1 MKSLISIFFFL
12 FTYMSVLS
20 QSCLHTIQRTDT
32 WGDGWNGGAVSVS
45 VNGVTVLSNLS
56 CAGYGPTSSL
66 FSAAAGATIR
76 VFRTSAGSYPYE
88 MRIRVLNGA
97 GTTIINT
104 IEPLAGT
111 ATSGGHVVA
120 ASCTGGAVGPCTN
133 TSSYGS
139 VNAPT
144 IPGSVIIS
152 TCQFQ
157 SEYSTI
163 YSCVAGRTYQS
174 AYNLGGFITVRSGTY
189 NGTVVSSG
197 NAPLNWVCPSNGTY
211 FVHYNTNNTCGTASS
226 CGTSYITC
234 MSCVAPTAPS
244 NDLVCNSTPI
254 TCGQTLSGTT
264 VNATNSGTGEA
275 GFCSVSQTQP
285 GVWYVVSGNGQIM
298 TANLCATAWDSKISV
313 FSGPNCSTLSC
324 VGGNDDFGPACSSS
338 SASFSWT
345 STVGT
350 NYYILVHG
358 YSSNSSFNIGLSCM
372 SPPPPNP
379 TSISATQNTI
389 CNGVSTTLTANGAV
403 GVVYWYTGGCAS
415 TFVST
420 GNSISVSPVSTTTYY
435 ARNLNGG
442 LFSGGCASITITVNS
457 NPVIN
462 INAVTNTICNGSNT
476 QLISSVGNTGGSPIT
491 YLWTPST
498 GLSNPSAPSP
508 FASPT
513 TTQSYQLTATSNG
526 CSTSTSTTITVN
538 PSVGAVSNISGNNTI
553 IAGTQESYSITPVA
567 GVNYQWSYTES
578 VTAPFWI
585 NIPNSNSP
593 TITFTWPQTTTDG
606 SVRATVSNGY
616 NCGTQIINFFVIVNG
631 ALPVELV
638 SFDGN
643 CEEGIV
649 TLNWITSSEHNSDY
663 FSILKSR
670 NGLDWSQLTNV
681 ESSGNS
687 TQLIYYST
695 VDNEGYNGNGYYK
708 LLQIDTDGKSKE
720 YGPINVNCQTNNS
733 GYFSIFPNPNSG
745 QFQILLNNKNLVGE
759 CSVFIKDTKG
769 AEILNKEINV
779 KPGINAIYIDNVKSS
794 SGIYYVY
801 ISNNIEYTQI
811 VKIEIK

>member
-1 MKSLISIFFFL
+1 
-12 FTYMSVLS
+12 MSVLS
-20 QSCLHTIQRTDT
+20 QSCLHTIKRTDT
-32 WGDGWNGGAVSVS
+32 FGDGWNGGTVAVS

-56 CAGYGPTSSL
+56 CVGLGPTNSTFTASVG
-66 FSAAAGATIR
+66 STIR
-76 VFRTSAGSYPYE
+76 VYRTLAGSYPSE
-88 MRIRVLNGA
+88 MRIQVLNGS
-97 GTTIINT
+97 GSIIINT
-104 IEPLAGT
+104 IQPVTGT
-111 ATSGGHVVA
+111 ATTGGQTVLGSCAAVA
-120 ASCTGGAVGPCTN
+120 AGPCTN
-133 TSSYGS
+133 TSSYMTAT
-139 VNAPT
+139 APST
-144 IPGSVIIS
+144 PTTVTIS
-152 TCQFQ
+152 TCQYQ
-157 SEYSTI
+157 TEYNTI
-163 YSCVAGRTYQS
+163 YSCVAGQTYQS
-174 AYNLGGFITVRSGTY
+174 YYNLGGYITVRSGTY
-189 NGTVVSSG
+189 NGTVVTSG
-197 NAPLNWVCPSNGTY
+197 NSPLNWVCPSSGTY

-234 MSCVAPTAPS
+234 LTCASPPPPS

-264 VNATNSGTGEA
+264 VDATSSGTGEGA
-275 GFCSVSQTQP
+275 FCSVSQTFP

-298 TANLCATAWDSKISV
+298 TADLCATAWDSKISV

-324 VGGNDDFGPACSSS
+324 VGGNDDWGPACSSS

-389 CNGVSTTLTANGAV
+389 CNGLSTTLTANGAV

-498 GLSNPSAPSP
+498 GLSNPTAPSP

-513 TTQSYQLTATSNG
+513 TTQTYQLTATSNG

-553 IAGTQESYSITPVA
+553 IAGTQESYSITPIV

-631 ALPVELV
+631 ALPVEILY
-638 SFDGN
+638 FDG
-643 CEEGIV
+643 EELESSNLLEWS
-649 TLNWITSSEHNSDY
+649 TASEHNSDY
-663 FSILKSR
+663 FIVEVSKDGESWEAVSHVDAASNSNQKIDYNTIHSFNEYTYHYYQLKQY
-670 NGLDWSQLTNV
+670 DFD
-681 ESSGNS
+681 GNNK
-687 TQLIYYST
+687 T
-695 VDNEGYNGNGYYK
+695 
-708 LLQIDTDGKSKE
+708 
-720 YGPINVNCQTNNS
+720 YGPIGINNS
-733 GYFSIFPNPNSG
+733 RETK
-745 QFQILLNNKNLVGE
+745 QILKYINTIGQEVSINTNGVIIIVYEDGTISKT
-759 CSVFIKDTKG
+759 IK
-769 AEILNKEINV
+769 
-779 KPGINAIYIDNVKSS
+779 
-794 SGIYYVY
+794 
-801 ISNNIEYTQI
+801 
-811 VKIEIK
+811 